1 MPITT
6 EFEYFV
12 PTSVKEASGLLEKY
26 KEKARVLAGGTDL
39 IVQLKEDVSKPAA
52 LVDIKRIASL
62 KGIKTKGGY
71 LSIGAL
77 VTFTELVE
85 SALIKSKFPV
95 LWEAARTVAS
105 PGVRN
110 RATMAGNIC
119 SAVPSLDSAPALLV
133 YEAVITV
140 DGPKGARKIPFASFI
155 TGPRRTVLGKGEL
168 VTGILLPLPSKHG
181 GAYVKLGRYAGEDLA
196 QAGVGVYADKSG
208 AVRVAFCALAPAPA
222 RSKKLE
228 ALFSGKKLDSALFAQ
243 AEELLAKELSP
254 ISDIR
259 SSKEYRLHMAGVM
272 LERGLKATCSRLR
285 GEGPEYGKALV

>member
-12 PTSVKEASGLLEKY
+12 PSSVKEASGLLEKY

-62 KGIKTKGGY
+62 KGIKAKGGF

-85 SALIKSKFPV
+85 SALIKGKFPV
-95 LWEAARTVAS
+95 LWEAARLVAS

-133 YEAVITV
+133 YDAVITV
-140 DGPKGARKIPFASFI
+140 DGPKGARKVPFASFI

-168 VTGILLPLPSKHG
+168 VTGILLPMPSKHG

-196 QAGVGVYADKSG
+196 QAGVGVYADKAG
-208 AVRVAFCALAPAPA
+208 VRVAFCALAPVPA
-222 RSKKLE
+222 RSPKLE
-228 ALFSGKKLDSALFAQ
+228 ALLSGKKLDSALFAQ
-243 AEELLAKELSP
+243 AEALLAKELSP

-272 LERGLKATCSRLR
+272 LERGVKAAQSRLL
-285 GEGPEYGKALV
+285 GEGPEYGKVLV